1 MFSTRWRLFRLLGI
15 PIYLDLTWL
24 IILILMTG
32 TLMELFKEQEPGLR
46 LFERV
51 GMALVTALAFFAC
64 IVLHELGHA
73 VVARATGLPIRGITL
88 FLFGGVAELGE
99 EPRSAGGEFVMAI
112 AGPIVSAILGGLFL
126 VLALAGTAGGWPE
139 PPLRVFN
146 YLCWINWT
154 VLVFNLVPAFPLD
167 GGRVLRS
174 ILWGITGRLR
184 QATYWA
190 TLCGRTF
197 GWLLILGGALEVIY
211 LRDWGGIWLA
221 IIGLFVNNAAKGSYQ
236 QVLVRQALAGEPV
249 RRFMNPQP
257 ITVPPETTLR
267 QFVEDYVYRHHR
279 KAFPVVAD
287 GKLDGY
293 VSTQKLAGYPRDEWD
308 VHTVGDVMEHDWKP
322 LSISPDADALKALSK
337 MQRTGLSRLL
347 VVDGEQLLGM
357 VSLKDLLQFLH
368 LKLELEGEESDTDQ
382 QPRPP
387 LRDARRESETRS
399 PNV

>member
-24 IILILMTG
+24 IILVLMTG

-112 AGPIVSAILGGLFL
+112 AGPIVSAILGGVFL
-126 VLALAGTAGGWPE
+126 VLALAGAAGGWPE

-174 ILWGITGRLR
+174 ILWGLTGRCARLPTGPPCADGLSAGCSSWAEPWR
-184 QATYWA
+184 SSTSTTGAASGWRSSACSSTTPPRAATSRSW
-190 TLCGRTF
+190 CGR
-197 GWLLILGGALEVIY
+197 
-211 LRDWGGIWLA
+211 R
-221 IIGLFVNNAAKGSYQ
+221 
-236 QVLVRQALAGEPV
+236 
-249 RRFMNPQP
+249 
-257 ITVPPETTLR
+257 
-267 QFVEDYVYRHHR
+267 
-279 KAFPVVAD
+279 
-287 GKLDGY
+287 
-293 VSTQKLAGYPRDEWD
+293 
-308 VHTVGDVMEHDWKP
+308 
-322 LSISPDADALKALSK
+322 
-337 MQRTGLSRLL
+337 
-347 VVDGEQLLGM
+347 
-357 VSLKDLLQFLH
+357 
-368 LKLELEGEESDTDQ
+368 
-382 QPRPP
+382 
-387 LRDARRESETRS
+387 
-399 PNV
+399 